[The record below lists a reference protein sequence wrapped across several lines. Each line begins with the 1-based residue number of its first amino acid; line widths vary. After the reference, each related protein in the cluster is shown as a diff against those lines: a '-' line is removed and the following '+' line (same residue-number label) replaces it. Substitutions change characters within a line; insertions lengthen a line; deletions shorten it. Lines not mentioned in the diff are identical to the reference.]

1 MMISKFPVFN
11 ILIQIDW
18 LNPLIWTNY
27 LNRLTNSVLIQF
39 NLNNTKDVHKT
50 FWLTFKNF

>member
-1 MMISKFPVFN
+1 MISKFPVFN

-27 LNRLTNSVLIQF
+27 LNWLTNSVLIQF

-50 FWLTFKNF
+50 FWLTFNNF